1 MSRTCRP
8 RASQRQEAASVA
20 CSLCSLSVAARTRSA
35 SGEEPSKNVRRLGS
49 CVPWKA
55 QEGRRDHT
63 HTHTHV
69 FHGHP
74 HLSPNVTLTT
84 SPFPPTTMLK
94 RRGSRGPR
102 LAVQHCGRG
111 EGGGAL
117 GMPEG
122 PLWLNAVHATVPEKV
137 VGFVVS
143 PAVAA
148 VGRPPALFPR
158 PAHPLSASASSGATK
173 MRFCKKC
180 IAGGS

>member
-55 QEGRRDHT
+55 QEGPRDHT
-63 HTHTHV
+63 HTHT
-69 FHGHP
+69 F
-74 HLSPNVTLTT
+74 SMVTLTFPQM
-84 SPFPPTTMLK
+84 SPSPLPPFPPTTMLK

>member
-55 QEGRRDHT
+55 QEGPRDHT
-63 HTHTHV
+63 HTHT
-69 FHGHP
+69 F
-74 HLSPNVTLTT
+74 SMVTLTFPQM
-84 SPFPPTTMLK
+84 SPSPLPPFPPATMLK

-122 PLWLNAVHATVPEKV
+122 PLLLNAVHATVPEKV

>member
-55 QEGRRDHT
+55 QEGPRD

-84 SPFPPTTMLK
+84 SPLPPDDNVEEAGFK
-94 RRGSRGPR
+94 RAAASRSTLWSG
-102 LAVQHCGRG
+102 G
-111 EGGGAL
+111 GGGAL